1 MRIFTFASRALGPVV
16 LPFTLTFATLVS
28 LAPSTV
34 HAAPA
39 AATKRVSH
47 RVLPAPLPAP
57 LPKNE
62 PLPPLPPVTRD
73 VTAVTSITSAP
84 LPDWTTNGTSA
95 SGGASMSGAQG
106 EALPPLP
113 AGDQVAPAGGARAG
127 ADVVSTVDHVR
138 EVKPSGFVVQLGG
151 GVLAPTQS
159 FVAGMR
165 TIGPGASTEL
175 RLGYYVSPHFGILL
189 GVRGSYG
196 HALAGAGDSSNGYSV
211 QVPVLFQIA
220 ATDRTRGVYFDFGV
234 GLGTTYGG
242 TAGEGLSYTLTS
254 RVEGKFGIGYR
265 IGGMSSGARSPFSV
279 DLNLGMDVGA
289 INSVK
294 VDTSEG
300 SFSDTTDQPVHV
312 AVALSALLHFSL

>member
-1 MRIFTFASRALGPVV
+1 MRIFVFASRALSPVIV
-16 LPFTLTFATLVS
+16 LGAVTLAS
-28 LAPSTV
+28 STS
-34 HAAPA
+34 HAAAAPA
-39 AATKRVSH
+39 AATKRASH

-57 LPKNE
+57 LPKVE
-62 PLPPLPPVTRD
+62 PLPQLPPVARD
-73 VTAVTSITSAP
+73 VTAVTSIT
-84 LPDWTTNGTSA
+84 LPDWTTAGASA
-95 SGGASMSGAQG
+95 SGAASSSSAQG
-106 EALPPLP
+106 GGLPPLP
-113 AGDQVAPAGGARAG
+113 AAETLGAAGARPG
-127 ADVVSTVDHVR
+127 ADVVSTVDTVR
-138 EVKPSGFVVQLGG
+138 EVKPSGFVVQIGG

-159 FVAGMR
+159 FVSGMR

-196 HALAGAGDSSNGYSV
+196 HALAGAGDSSTGYSV

-242 TAGEGLSYTLTS
+242 TAGDGVSYTLTS

-265 IGGMSSGARSPFSV
+265 IGGASSGAPRSPFSV

-289 INSVK
+289 INGVK
-294 VDTSEG
+294 VETSER
-300 SFSDTTDQPVHV
+300 SFSDTTDEPVHV
-312 AVALSALLHFSL
+312 ALALSALLHFSL